1 MRSPQ
6 LLANGQTS
14 INMTPM
20 IDVVFLLII
29 FFLVSSHLAKQEN
42 SVQLDLPEAISG
54 LDDLSDRETCVVNVL
69 PDGSWQSGGVDVS
82 EQALPGVL
90 RRRMMASTEPL
101 RLKIRTDQA
110 VPYRRIEPILK
121 VAAELGLG
129 DIVFSVYEN
138 RVAKVGGA
146 R

>member
-6 LLANGQTS
+6 LSAMGTAS

-42 SVQLDLPEAISG
+42 RIPLKLPLAGSG
-54 LDDLSDRETCVVNVL
+54 LDDEVVRETVVVNVL
-69 PDGSWQSGGVDVS
+69 ESGVWQLAGVDVT
-82 EQALPGVL
+82 EPEIQIRLRQRQAV
-90 RRRMMASTEPL
+90 AAEPL
-101 RLKIRTDQA
+101 RLRIRTDENVAYQ
-110 VPYRRIEPILK
+110 RIEPILS
-121 VAAELGLG
+121 AASEAGIG
-129 DIVFSVYEN
+129 DIVFSVVED
-138 RVAKVGGA
+138 R